1 LRQLHFSPICPNRK
15 GQEMSKTEIAVLGT
29 GCFWCSEAIF
39 KQLRGVVSVIPGY
52 AGGTTP
58 DPSYEQV
65 CSGLTG
71 HAEVAQIEFDP
82 SVIPYEDL
90 LEVFWHVHDPTSL
103 NRQGNDVGTQY
114 RSIILTTSR
123 AQEKVAE
130 KSLKELQNSHI
141 LKNPVVTVI
150 EPLSHFYPAENYHR
164 DYYANHPDQIYCRLI
179 ISPKLQHLRQQYADK
194 LKPI

>member
-1 LRQLHFSPICPNRK
+1 
-15 GQEMSKTEIAVLGT
+15 MSKTETAVFGT

-39 KQLRGVVSVIPGY
+39 KQLRGVISVTPGY

-65 CSGLTG
+65 CTGKTG
-71 HAEVAQIEFDP
+71 HAEVAYIEFDP
-82 SVIPYEDL
+82 GVIPYEDL
-90 LEVFWHVHDPTSL
+90 LEVFWNVHDPTSL

-114 RSIILTTSR
+114 RSIILATSKV
-123 AQEKVAE
+123 QKEKAE
-130 KSLKELQNSHI
+130 KSLKELQSSHQYTI
-141 LKNPVVTVI
+141 SVVTVI

-164 DYYANHPDQIYCRLI
+164 DYYANHSDQTYCRLV
-179 ISPKLQHLRQQYADK
+179 ISPKLLHLRKIYADK

>member
-1 LRQLHFSPICPNRK
+1 
-15 GQEMSKTEIAVLGT
+15 MSQTEIAVFGT

-39 KQLRGVVSVIPGY
+39 KQLRGVTAVTPGY

-65 CSGLTG
+65 CTGKTG
-71 HAEVAQIEFDP
+71 HAEVARIEFDP
-82 SVIPYEDL
+82 SLLPYEDL
-90 LEVFWHVHDPTSL
+90 LEVFWYVHDPSSL

-114 RSIILTTSR
+114 RSIILTTS
-123 AQEKVAE
+123 QIQKEKAE
-130 KSLKELQNSHI
+130 KSLKQLQYTQ
-141 LKNPVVTVI
+141 PVVTLI

-164 DYYANHPDQIYCRLI
+164 DYYANHSDQTYCRLV
-179 ISPKLQHLRQQYADK
+179 ISPKLLHLRQKYTDK